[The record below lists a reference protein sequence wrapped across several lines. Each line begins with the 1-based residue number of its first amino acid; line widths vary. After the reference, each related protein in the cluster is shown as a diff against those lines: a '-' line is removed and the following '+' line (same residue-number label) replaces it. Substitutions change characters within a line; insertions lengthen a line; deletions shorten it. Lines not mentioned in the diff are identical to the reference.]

1 MSLDALFNPRS
12 IAIVGASADSTKTS
26 GLPIRF
32 LRQQTYEGEIFPV
45 NPRVAEI
52 DGLRCYKSIEAL
64 PVSPDVAMVL
74 LGSAHAVE
82 AVRELAAKGTKYAIV
97 LAGGFGESGEDG
109 RERQQQLLAA
119 AGGMRI
125 LGPNTIGLVNVSN
138 SVPLSASGAL
148 SAGTLL
154 KGSVSV
160 VSQSGGILGALLS
173 RLTASGVGLAKLIAT
188 GNEADLEIADFVDH
202 LADDPD
208 TTVIAL
214 YIEAIRHPEKFRRAA
229 RRAREAGKTIVALK
243 IGRSAAGARAA
254 ASHTGAMAGTDR
266 TYDAFFRDLGIV
278 RAQTFGD
285 LVDIPAALA
294 TQPALLGR
302 RVAILTSTGGAG
314 TLIVDSFGLN
324 GLEAPDPDAR
334 TAEQLATV
342 MPDGPSS
349 LGTNPIDVT
358 LAGLQPA
365 ILKGCI
371 ETLLDSPAY
380 DALVVIVGATSVRNP
395 DLISNAI
402 REAKSVGSKPL
413 LAYVSPHA
421 PEAVSRLTTQGVPTF
436 STPEAVTA
444 ALNALWTVG
453 RPLRRVEGPQPRPAV
468 DIPPDWVGSLDEHK
482 AKTLFARFGVP
493 VVREKIVANESEA
506 REAAREL
513 GGNVVLKILSSTIT
527 HKSDVGGVAIGLDA
541 ATAGD
546 ALARMREFVTA
557 RAGRAP
563 EAFIVQEMVQ
573 GGGLELILGCHRDPL
588 GLVLLLG
595 MGGVTAELMN
605 DTVIRLLSPETSFSH
620 DLALEMVQELRCWPL
635 LDGYRGRAKLDVQ
648 ALVSAIVNFAAM
660 AVALDGRFVEAE
672 INPMFVLTVGA
683 GVRAA
688 DAVAVLAGPNQPPE
702 QSGGANRNGA
712 RSDWG

>member
-12 IAIVGASADSTKTS
+12 IAIVGASADATKTA
-26 GLPIRF
+26 GLPVRF

-52 DGLRCYKSIEAL
+52 DGLRCYKNIEAL

-74 LGSAHAVE
+74 LGSAHAVQ

-109 RERQQQLLAA
+109 LERQQQLRDA
-119 AGGMRI
+119 AGDMRI

-138 SVPLSASGAL
+138 AVPLSASGAL

-173 RLTASGVGLAKLIAT
+173 RLTANGVGLSKLIAT
-188 GNEADLEIADFVDH
+188 GNEADLEISDFVEH
-202 LADDPD
+202 LAHDPD
-208 TTVIAL
+208 TRVIAL
-214 YIEAIRHPEKFRRAA
+214 YIEAIRHPAKFRRAA

-266 TYDAFFRDLGIV
+266 TYDAFFRDLGII

-294 TQPALLGR
+294 TQPALRGR

-314 TLIVDSFGLN
+314 TLIVDSLGLN
-324 GLEAPDPDAR
+324 GFEAPDPDTR
-334 TAEQLATV
+334 TAAQLAAL
-342 MPDGPSS
+342 MPDGPLS
-349 LGTNPIDVT
+349 LRTNPIDVT

-371 ETLLDSPAY
+371 ETLLDSAAY

-395 DLISNAI
+395 ELISNAI
-402 REAKSVGSKPL
+402 REAKSVGLKPL

-421 PEAVSRLTTQGVPTF
+421 PEAASRLTAQGVPTF
-436 STPEAVTA
+436 STPEAVTV

-453 RPLRRVEGPQPRPAV
+453 RPLRRLEGAQPRPAV
-468 DIPPDWVGSLDEHK
+468 DIPHDWIGSLDEHRAK
-482 AKTLFARFGVP
+482 ALFARFGIP

-506 REAAREL
+506 REAAQAF
-513 GGNVVLKILSSTIT
+513 GGSVVLKILSSTIT
-527 HKSDVGGVAIGLDA
+527 HKSDVGGVAVGLDA
-541 ATAGD
+541 ATVGA
-546 ALARMREFVTA
+546 ALDRMREVVTA
-557 RAGRAP
+557 KAGRAP

-573 GGGLELILGCHRDPL
+573 DGGLELILGCHRDPL
-588 GLVLLLG
+588 GPVLLLG

-605 DTVIRLLSPETSFSH
+605 DTVIRLLTSEASFSH

-635 LDGYRGRAKLDVQ
+635 LDGYRGRLKLDVD
-648 ALVSAIVNFAAM
+648 ALVSAVVNFAAM
-660 AVALDGRFVEAE
+660 AVALDGRIVEAE
-672 INPMFVLTVGA
+672 INPVFVLPAGA

-688 DAVAVLAGPNQPPE
+688 DAVAVLTGRRKSQE
-702 QSGGANRNGA
+702 
-712 RSDWG
+712 

>member
-1 MSLDALFNPRS
+1 
-12 IAIVGASADSTKTS
+12 
-26 GLPIRF
+26 
-32 LRQQTYEGEIFPV
+32 
-45 NPRVAEI
+45 
-52 DGLRCYKSIEAL
+52 
-64 PVSPDVAMVL
+64 
-74 LGSAHAVE
+74 
-82 AVRELAAKGTKYAIV
+82 
-97 LAGGFGESGEDG
+97 
-109 RERQQQLLAA
+109 
-119 AGGMRI
+119 
-125 LGPNTIGLVNVSN
+125 
-138 SVPLSASGAL
+138 
-148 SAGTLL
+148 
-154 KGSVSV
+154 
-160 VSQSGGILGALLS
+160 
-173 RLTASGVGLAKLIAT
+173 
-188 GNEADLEIADFVDH
+188 
-202 LADDPD
+202 
-208 TTVIAL
+208 
-214 YIEAIRHPEKFRRAA
+214 
-229 RRAREAGKTIVALK
+229 
-243 IGRSAAGARAA
+243 
-254 ASHTGAMAGTDR
+254 
-266 TYDAFFRDLGIV
+266 
-278 RAQTFGD
+278 
-285 LVDIPAALA
+285 
-294 TQPALLGR
+294 
-302 RVAILTSTGGAG
+302 
-314 TLIVDSFGLN
+314 
-324 GLEAPDPDAR
+324 
-334 TAEQLATV
+334 
-342 MPDGPSS
+342 
-349 LGTNPIDVT
+349 
-358 LAGLQPA
+358 
-365 ILKGCI
+365 
-371 ETLLDSPAY
+371 
-380 DALVVIVGATSVRNP
+380 
-395 DLISNAI
+395 
-402 REAKSVGSKPL
+402 
-413 LAYVSPHA
+413 
-421 PEAVSRLTTQGVPTF
+421 LTTQGVPTF

-541 ATAGD
+541 ATVGD

-605 DTVIRLLSPETSFSH
+605 DTVIRLLSSETSFSH
-620 DLALEMVQELRCWPL
+620 DLALEMIQELRCWPL

-672 INPMFVLTVGA
+672 INPMFVLTAGA

-688 DAVAVLAGPNQPPE
+688 DAVAVLTGPNQPPE

>member
-32 LRQQTYEGEIFPV
+32 LRQQKYEGEIFPV

-52 DGLRCYKSIEAL
+52 DGLRCYKSIETL

-82 AVRELAAKGTKYAIV
+82 AVRELAAKGTTYAIV

-109 RERQQQLLAA
+109 RKRQQQLLAA
-119 AGGMRI
+119 AGGMRL

-148 SAGTLL
+148 SAGALL

-173 RLTASGVGLAKLIAT
+173 RLTANGVGLSKLIAT

-208 TTVIAL
+208 TSVIAL
-214 YIEAIRHPEKFRRAA
+214 YIEAIRHPGKFRRAA

-266 TYDAFFRDLGIV
+266 TYDAFFRDLGII

-294 TQPALLGR
+294 TQPPLMGR

-314 TLIVDSFGLN
+314 TLLVDSFGLN
-324 GLEAPDPDAR
+324 SFEAPDPDAR
-334 TAEQLATV
+334 TAAQLAAL

-349 LGTNPIDVT
+349 LATNPIDVT

-402 REAKSVGSKPL
+402 RDAKSVRSKPL

-436 STPEAVTA
+436 STPEAVTV
-444 ALNALWTVG
+444 ALDALWTVG
-453 RPLRRVEGPQPRPAV
+453 RPLRRLEGPQPRPAV
-468 DIPPDWVGSLDEHK
+468 DIPHDWVGSLDEHK
-482 AKTLFARFGVP
+482 ARALFARFGIP

-506 REAAREL
+506 REAAQAFS
-513 GGNVVLKILSSTIT
+513 GPVVLKILSSTIT
-527 HKSDVGGVAIGLDA
+527 HKSDVGGVAVGLDA
-541 ATAGD
+541 ATVGD
-546 ALARMREFVTA
+546 ALDRMREVVTA
-557 RAGRAP
+557 KAGRAP

-595 MGGVTAELMN
+595 MGGITAELMN
-605 DTVIRLLSPETSFSH
+605 DTVIRLLSSEHSLSH

-660 AVALDGRFVEAE
+660 AIALDGRIVEAE
-672 INPMFVLTVGA
+672 INPMFVLPTGA

-688 DAVAVLAGPNQPPE
+688 DAVAVLTSGPASQ
-702 QSGGANRNGA
+702 G
-712 RSDWG
+712 

>member
-32 LRQQTYEGEIFPV
+32 LRQQKFGGEIFPV

-52 DGLRCYKSIEAL
+52 DGLRCYNSIEAL

-82 AVRELAAKGTKYAIV
+82 AVRELAARGTKHAIV

-138 SVPLSASGAL
+138 AVPLSASGAL
-148 SAGTLL
+148 SAGALL

-173 RLTASGVGLAKLIAT
+173 RLTASGVGLSKLIAT

-208 TTVIAL
+208 TSVIAL

-294 TQPALLGR
+294 TQPALMGR

-334 TAEQLATV
+334 TAAQLAAL

-402 REAKSVGSKPL
+402 REAKSVRSKPL

-436 STPEAVTA
+436 STPEAVTV
-444 ALNALWTVG
+444 ALDALWTVG
-453 RPLRRVEGPQPRPAV
+453 RPLRRLEGPRPRPAV
-468 DIPPDWVGSLDEHK
+468 DIPDDWVGSLDEHK
-482 AKTLFARFGVP
+482 AKALFARFGIP

-506 REAAREL
+506 REVAREF

-527 HKSDVGGVAIGLDA
+527 HKSDVGGVAVGLDA
-541 ATAGD
+541 ATVGG
-546 ALARMREFVTA
+546 ALDRMREVVTA
-557 RAGRAP
+557 RAGHAP

-605 DTVIRLLSPETSFSH
+605 DTVVRLLSSETSLSR
-620 DLALEMVQELRCWPL
+620 DLALEMVRELRCWPL
-635 LDGYRGRAKLDVQ
+635 LDGYRGRAKLDVE
-648 ALVSAIVNFAAM
+648 ALVDAIVNFAAM
-660 AVALDGRFVEAE
+660 AVALDGRIVEAE
-672 INPMFVLTVGA
+672 INPMFVLPLGA

-688 DAVAVLAGPNQPPE
+688 DAVAVLT
-702 QSGGANRNGA
+702 SGQAPTSR
-712 RSDWG
+712 

>member
-32 LRQQTYEGEIFPV
+32 LRQQAFGGQIYPV

-52 DGLRCYKSIEAL
+52 DGLRCYNSIEAL
-64 PVSPDVAMVL
+64 PSSPDVAMVL

-82 AVRELAAKGTKYAIV
+82 AVRELAARGTRYAIV

-119 AGGMRI
+119 AGGMRL

-138 SVPLSASGAL
+138 AVPLSASGAL

-173 RLTASGVGLAKLIAT
+173 RLTANGVGLSKLIAT
-188 GNEADLEIADFVDH
+188 GNEADLELSDFVEH

-208 TTVIAL
+208 TSVIAL
-214 YIEAIRHPEKFRRAA
+214 YIEAIRHPAKFRRAA

-266 TYDAFFRDLGIV
+266 TYDAFFRDIGII

-294 TQPALLGR
+294 TQPALMGR

-314 TLIVDSFGLN
+314 TLIVDSLGLN
-324 GLEAPDPDAR
+324 GFEAPDPDTS
-334 TAEQLATV
+334 TAAQLAAL

-371 ETLLDSPAY
+371 ETLLGSPAY

-402 REAKSVGSKPL
+402 REARSDGSKPL

-436 STPEAVTA
+436 STPEAVTV
-444 ALNALWTVG
+444 ALNALWAVG
-453 RPLRRVEGPQPRPAV
+453 RPLHQLEGPRPRPAV
-468 DIPPDWVGSLDEHK
+468 DIPHDWVGSLDEHK
-482 AKTLFARFGVP
+482 AKALFARFGIP
-493 VVREKIVANESEA
+493 VVREKIVANGAEA
-506 REAAREL
+506 HEAARDF
-513 GGNVVLKILSSTIT
+513 GGHVVLKILSSEIT
-527 HKSDVGGVAIGLDA
+527 HKSDIGGVAVGLDA
-541 ATAGD
+541 ATVGA
-546 ALARMREFVTA
+546 ALDRMRDVVTA
-557 RAGRAP
+557 KAGCAP
-563 EAFIVQEMVQ
+563 EAYIVQEMVQ
-573 GGGLELILGCHRDPL
+573 GGELELILGCHRDPL

-605 DTVIRLLSPETSFSH
+605 DTVIRLLSSETSLSH
-620 DLALEMVQELRCWPL
+620 DLALEMIKDLRCWPL
-635 LDGYRGRAKLDVQ
+635 LNGYRGRAKLDVE
-648 ALVSAIVNFAAM
+648 ALVDAIVNFAAM
-660 AVALDGRFVEAE
+660 AVALDGRIVEAE
-672 INPMFVLTVGA
+672 INPLFVLPAGA

-688 DAVAVLAGPNQPPE
+688 DAVAVLTSGPASE
-702 QSGGANRNGA
+702 G
-712 RSDWG
+712 